1 MEPFMT
7 QGSELSFSDR
17 EDLLQFLGDVDVS
30 VPGRTEGRRSHHRER
45 YCMVHYLQTLADGSL
60 LEFPL
65 RIVRS
70 ESPDF
75 FLNFTDCSVA
85 VEIRDVGTERSQEAT
100 TLLERS
106 PVGTFLEGEASLVR
120 PGEALQ
126 HRGYKNNEGDTE
138 LAGLILDALDDKAK
152 TINGPH
158 FQAADFYDLLLYD
171 NSHLVL
177 VTDFKALRPIL
188 DASIGTWQRRYEL
201 PRRIRQISVLR
212 DSELLYDCGGST
224 RILTVRKCT

>member
-1 MEPFMT
+1 MEPFIT

-17 EDLLQFLGDVDVS
+17 ENLLQFLDDVDVS
-30 VPGRTEGRRSHHRER
+30 FPGRTEGRRSHHRER
-45 YCMVHYLQTLADGSL
+45 YCMIHYLQTLAEESL

-85 VEIRDVGTERSQEAT
+85 VEIRDVGTERSQEAI

-138 LAGLILDALDDKAK
+138 LTDLVLDALDDKAK
-152 TINGPH
+152 TINDPH

-177 VTDFKALRPIL
+177 VSDFKALRPIL
-188 DASIGTWQRRYEL
+188 DASIGTWQSRYEL

-212 DSELLYDCGGST
+212 DSELLYDCGGAT
-224 RILTVRKCT
+224 KILTVRKCA

>member
-1 MEPFMT
+1 MT
-7 QGSELSFSDR
+7 QGSELTFSDR
-17 EDLLQFLGDVDVS
+17 ENLLQFLAAVDVS
-30 VPGRTEGRRSHHRER
+30 VPGRTEGRRSQHRER

-70 ESPDF
+70 QSPDF

-106 PVGTFLEGEASLVR
+106 PVKTFLEGEASLVR
-120 PGEALQ
+120 PVEALQ

-138 LAGLILDALDDKAK
+138 LAGLILDAIDDKAR

-188 DASIGTWQRRYEL
+188 DALIGTWQSCYEL

-212 DSELLYDCGGST
+212 DSELLYDCGGAT
-224 RILTVRKCT
+224 RILTVRKRT

>member
-7 QGSELSFSDR
+7 KGSELSFSDR
-17 EDLLQFLGDVDVS
+17 ENLLQFLGDVDVS

-45 YCMVHYLQTLADGSL
+45 DCMVHYLQTLAGESL

-65 RIVRS
+65 KIVRS

-126 HRGYKNNEGDTE
+126 HPGYKNNEGETE
-138 LAGLILDALDDKAK
+138 LAGLILDALDDKAE

-188 DASIGTWQRRYEL
+188 DASIGTWQSRYEL

-212 DSELLYDCGGST
+212 DSELLYDCGGAT
-224 RILTVRKCT
+224 KILTVRKCT

>member
-1 MEPFMT
+1 MT

-17 EDLLQFLGDVDVS
+17 ENLLHILGDVDVS
-30 VPGRTEGRRSHHRER
+30 VPGRKEGRRSHQRER
-45 YCMVHYLQTLADGSL
+45 YCIVHYLQTLADESL

-65 RIVRS
+65 KIVRS

-85 VEIRDVGTERSQEAT
+85 VEIREVGTERSQEAT

-120 PGEALQ
+120 PGEALR
-126 HRGYKNNEGDTE
+126 HPGYKNNESETE
-138 LAGLILDALDDKAK
+138 LAGLILDALDDKAE
-152 TINGPH
+152 TINGAH

-188 DASIGTWQRRYEL
+188 DASIGTWQSRYEL

-212 DSELLYDCGGST
+212 DSELLYDCGGAT